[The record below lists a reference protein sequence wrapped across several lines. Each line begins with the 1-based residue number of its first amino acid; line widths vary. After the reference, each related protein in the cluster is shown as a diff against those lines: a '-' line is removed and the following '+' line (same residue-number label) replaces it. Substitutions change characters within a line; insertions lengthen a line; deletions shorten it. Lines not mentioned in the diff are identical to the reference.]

1 MIAIDGMSFRYKSKS
16 PVLEDITLR
25 MEAGGVY
32 GLLGANG
39 VGKTTLLH
47 LIGGLLFP
55 KSGSIS
61 VDGWQPH
68 RREPALMEQIFYVP
82 VTFDLPDVR
91 VDAYKKRYAPFY
103 GHFSETAWN
112 NALQTFGIQPD
123 MRLKALS
130 FGQKKKVLLSFAIS
144 SGCRVLL
151 FDEPTDGLDI
161 PSKDSFRRLLSSQI
175 DDQRLAIIATH
186 HVHDVAMLLD
196 QLIIM
201 KEQKLMVQA
210 AISDLAERIRTVTV
224 THLPPENTLIYS
236 ERVPGGYHCL
246 VRNTE
251 GQEGPLD
258 LELLFKALQIHPEL
272 VQNTLH
278 YEKHI

>member
-16 PVLEDITLR
+16 PVVEDLTLR

-55 KSGSIS
+55 KSGTIS
-61 VDGWQPH
+61 VNGRMPH
-68 RREPALMEQIFYVP
+68 RREPALLEQIFYVP
-82 VTFDLPDVR
+82 VTFDLPDLR
-91 VDAYKKRYAPFY
+91 VETYKRRYTPFY
-103 GHFSETAWN
+103 REFREATWQS
-112 NALQTFGIQPD
+112 ALQTFGIQPD
-123 MRLKALS
+123 MRLHALS
-130 FGQKKKVLLSFAIS
+130 FGQKKKVLLSFAIA

-161 PSKDSFRRLLSSQI
+161 PSKDSFRRLLSAQI
-175 DDQRLAIIATH
+175 DEQRLAVIATH

-196 QLIIM
+196 QLIIL
-201 KEQKLMVQA
+201 KEQHLLVHA
-210 AISDLAERIRTVTV
+210 SISDLAGSIRTVT
-224 THLPPENTLIYS
+224 TSQLPPANTLLYS

-246 VRNTE
+246 LRNTD

-258 LELLFKALQIHPEL
+258 LELLFKALQIHPDI
-272 VQNTLH
+272 VQNNLR
-278 YEKHI
+278 YEKQI